1 LGEIMIT
8 EEQWEIILESLKA
21 ARIKAGSMAE
31 EKVSGFVD
39 IPMQDRLEKPY
50 KKLIQKIK
58 KRLDK

>member
-1 LGEIMIT
+1 MMIT
-8 EEQWEIILESLKA
+8 KKEWQLILESLSLG
-21 ARIKAGSMAE
+21 RIQAGSMAE

-50 KKLIQKIK
+50 KELIKKIK